1 MNIEQKDIE
10 FQKNLTKYLPKEFV
24 NYTWNLLKESTVHF
38 RIVAPRKTKL
48 GDFRAPIA
56 KKTKPQITIN
66 GNLNPYAF
74 LITTL
79 HEIAHLNTY
88 NRYKRSVK
96 PHGPE
101 WKYEFQQ
108 LLKPLISE
116 DAFPANLKMCLI
128 NSVKKTKASSCSD
141 IDLSRELR
149 KFDPSKTTIPLETI
163 LSGENFKLNNKSF
176 KKGKL
181 RRTRYLCT
189 ELQSGR
195 AYLIHSLAEV
205 NSL

>member
-1 MNIEQKDIE
+1 MNSAHKDIE
-10 FQKNLTKYLPKEFV
+10 FQNNLNKYLPKEFV
-24 NYTWNLLKESTVHF
+24 SYTWDLLKDSGVHF

-48 GDFRAPIA
+48 GDFRAPRPN
-56 KKTKPQITIN
+56 KNKPEITIN

-79 HEIAHLNTY
+79 HEIAHLNTFKLY
-88 NRYKRSVK
+88 RGSVK
-96 PHGPE
+96 PHGLE
-101 WKYEFQQ
+101 WKHEFQQ

-116 DAFPANLKMCLI
+116 KEFPDNLKRCLI

-149 KFDPSKTTIPLETI
+149 KFDLSVKTVPLENI
-163 LSGENFKLNNKSF
+163 LIGESFTLNNKSF

-181 RRTRYLCT
+181 RRTRYLCR
-189 ELQSGR
+189 ELNSGR
-195 AYLIHSLAEV
+195 NYLIHALAEV